1 VKMDLASIGLLVI
14 ALAWIVQLVYT
25 FKSKEIQPV
34 FIILYIIG
42 VLVLVTSIYL
52 QSKVISYYE
61 VFTVITSALVLG
73 KLYWR
78 KKR

>member
-1 VKMDLASIGLLVI
+1 MDLASIGLLVI

>member
-1 VKMDLASIGLLVI
+1 MDLASIGLLVI

-78 KKR
+78 KKK